1 MLRHHDDGAPWRD
14 PAIPTSG
21 ERSVGVGVV
30 FLSLDGML
38 ARVAS
43 ARACPG
49 RRGVPFYLRVGDQFD
64 DTRGLA
70 PAFAALTPCCVV
82 FRVRPSAVDLTAG

>member
-1 MLRHHDDGAPWRD
+1 MARPSDPDIRGALGRRR
-14 PAIPTSG
+14 
-21 ERSVGVGVV
+21 RSL
-30 FLSLDGML
+30 LSLDGML

-70 PAFAALTPCCVV
+70 PAFAALTPRCVV